1 MKYGAT
7 AIDLATEHNN
17 LPKPDQLNIED
28 VLVEDEGG
36 RDKSGLTGVQ
46 KAEKLK
52 EHPDFNTLDSLEQGI
67 SETVSQKKI
76 CTEKQLYYINRACIK
91 LGIIK
96 ADDISD
102 GKKDSQS
109 GDDIKALACKV
120 VEHPDFKTLSDIE
133 KGVSTTISKTGRC
146 SDKQKKY
153 FDSAVKKLGL
163 NN

>member
-1 MKYGAT
+1 M
-7 AIDLATEHNN
+7 
-17 LPKPDQLNIED
+17 
-28 VLVEDEGG
+28 VEDEGG

-52 EHPDFNTLDSLEQGI
+52 EHPDFDTLDSLEKGI
-67 SETVSQKKI
+67 SETVSQKKT
-76 CTEKQLYYINRACIK
+76 CSEKQLYYINRACVK

-96 ADDISD
+96 SDDITEE
-102 GKKDSQS
+102 KKEVQESE
-109 GDDIKALACKV
+109 DIKELAFKV
-120 VEHPDFKTLSDIE
+120 VAHPDFKTLSDIE

-163 NN
+163 NS